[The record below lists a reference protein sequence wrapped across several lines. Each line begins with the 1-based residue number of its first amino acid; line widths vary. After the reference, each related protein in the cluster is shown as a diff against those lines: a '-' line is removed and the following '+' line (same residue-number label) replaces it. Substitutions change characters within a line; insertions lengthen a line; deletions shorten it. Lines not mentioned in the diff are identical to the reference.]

1 MNRLIRILI
10 ILAIIVPIT
19 APASA
24 DDGPVVQA
32 VLFYSP
38 SCGHCHKIIQ
48 EDLPPPSTRS
58 TIARKNG
65 FLLESRQA
73 KRPASFLPSWG

>member
-19 APASA
+19 TLASA
-24 DDGPVVQA
+24 DDGSVVQA

-38 SCGHCHKIIQ
+38 SCGHCHKVIQ
-48 EDLPPPSTRS
+48 EDLPRS
-58 TIARKNG
+58 TINTTPRKNG
-65 FLLESRQA
+65 FLSASLRA
-73 KRPASFLPSWG
+73 KRPANFPPSRD